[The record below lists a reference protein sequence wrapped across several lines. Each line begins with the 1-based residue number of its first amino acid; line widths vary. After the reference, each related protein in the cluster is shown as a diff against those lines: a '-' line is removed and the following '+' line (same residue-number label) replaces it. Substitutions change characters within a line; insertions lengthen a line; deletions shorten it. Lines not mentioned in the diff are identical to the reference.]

1 MKDFGSKV
9 VVITGGATGIGFSFA
24 KQFGQAGAKVVIASR
39 RINRVEEAVEKLTAM
54 GIEAKGTTCD
64 VTVLAEVEALADFAW
79 NEFGHVDVIVNNA
92 GVGSTQ
98 QSVIGVTKE
107 QAMKVLDVN
116 LFGVWN
122 GVNVF
127 GKRLIEQGT
136 PCAIYTVGSENSF
149 FDAVPYGNAYVISKH
164 AVLALTDLLRK
175 EVPDFVEVG
184 LICPGLVNSE
194 LGDDGISFGMDTDK
208 YTSIAMEQIKAGRF
222 YIVSHAYNMVRIDD
236 RYDEIRAAYETYA
249 PRYEG
254 DAEFDVRTITEV
266 MAAQRQG

>member
-1 MKDFGSKV
+1 MKDFQDKV

-24 KQFGQAGAKVVIASR
+24 KQFGKEGANVVIASR
-39 RINRVEEAVEKLTAM
+39 RLNRVEEAVEKLTEM
-54 GIEAKGTTCD
+54 GIEVRGTTCD

-79 NEFGHVDVIVNNA
+79 NEFGRVDVIVNNA

-98 QSVIGVTKE
+98 QPVIGLTKE
-107 QAMKVLDVN
+107 QAMNVLDIN

-122 GVNVF
+122 GVKVF

-136 PCAIYTVGSENSF
+136 PCAIYNVGSENSF
-149 FDAVPYGNAYVISKH
+149 FDGVPYANAYVISKH
-164 AVLALTDLLRK
+164 AVLALTDILRK

-194 LGDDGISFGMDTDK
+194 LGEDGINFGMDTDK
-208 YTSIAMEQIKAGRF
+208 FTSIAMQQIKAGKF

-249 PRYEG
+249 PRYER
-254 DAEFDVRTITEV
+254 DVEYDVRTIYEAYV
-266 MAAQRQG
+266 AQNQG